1 MLFHGRWWVGV
12 SEIAWHGTARHDM
25 TCWTNGLRE
34 AKKVACSYRVRGSQ
48 SGKSGRSNLII
59 RRGNDCFSVDDA
71 AASTERAKNP
81 KRNFLHGGIY
91 RRGWKTL
98 WTANHEPLA

>member
-81 KRNFLHGGIY
+81 KRTFLHGGIY
-91 RRGWKTL
+91 WRGWKTL
-98 WTANHEPLA
+98 WTANYEPQA

>member
-34 AKKVACSYRVRGSQ
+34 AKKGGLLLPCSRV
-48 SGKSGRSNLII
+48 
-59 RRGNDCFSVDDA
+59 
-71 AASTERAKNP
+71 P
-81 KRNFLHGGIY
+81 KREVWEKQLDHST
-91 RRGWKTL
+91 W
-98 WTANHEPLA
+98 E

>member
-34 AKKVACSYRVRGSQ
+34 AKKVACFTVFAGPKAGSL
-48 SGKSGRSNLII
+48 GE
-59 RRGNDCFSVDDA
+59 A
-71 AASTERAKNP
+71 T
-81 KRNFLHGGIY
+81 
-91 RRGWKTL
+91 
-98 WTANHEPLA
+98 